1 MRKPLTAFTSALLM
15 AAPALAAA
23 ANDPWSAPF
32 SLQIGAFDANA
43 TTQVRLDASTGAAGT
58 SVSFEGDLGLEER
71 KALPAF
77 DFTWRFSRR
86 HALEGS
92 IVSLHRDGTRTL
104 NGQINWGDVT
114 FPVSTSVTSK
124 FDSDIV
130 RVAYRYS
137 FVNEPRGE
145 FAMLLGVH
153 WTNVEASITNAAGT
167 LGRSNS
173 VDYPLPTIGLRGSA
187 RLGENWRVAG
197 FGQIL
202 KLKVGDYDGEVINFG
217 GGVEWAFSQA
227 MYAGLG
233 YDYYKYNVV
242 STKERTRAE
251 FDFRFD
257 GPKLY
262 FGWSF

>member
-1 MRKPLTAFTSALLM
+1 MRKPLQTLALVLVA
-15 AAPALAAA
+15 AAPSLAAA

-32 SLQIGAFDANA
+32 SIQIGAFDANA
-43 TTQVRLDASTGAAGT
+43 ATTVRLDATSGATGT

-77 DFTWRFSRR
+77 DWTWRINRR

-92 IVSLHRDGTRTL
+92 VVSLHRDGTRSLT
-104 NGQINWGDVT
+104 GQINWGDLT
-114 FPVSTSVTSK
+114 YPVNTSVTSK
-124 FDSDIV
+124 FDADIV

-137 FVNEPRGE
+137 FVNEPGGE

-153 WTNVEASITNAAGT
+153 WTNVEAG
-167 LGRSNS
+167 LSNPTGSLSKSAS

-187 RLGENWRVAG
+187 RMGDNWRLAG

-217 GGVEWAFSQA
+217 GGVEWAFNPA

-233 YDYYKYNVV
+233 YDYYKFNVV